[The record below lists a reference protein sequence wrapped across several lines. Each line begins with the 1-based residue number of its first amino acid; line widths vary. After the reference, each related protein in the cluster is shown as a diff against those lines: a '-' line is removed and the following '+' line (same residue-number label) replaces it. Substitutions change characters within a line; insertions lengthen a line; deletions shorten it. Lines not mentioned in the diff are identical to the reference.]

1 MSKSTKS
8 KNSKP
13 VKKSVKA
20 APAKKS
26 AVASKQIKTE
36 GHTHLKPGMKAPA
49 FKGVDQ
55 HGKALRLADFKG
67 KKLALYFYP
76 RDMTPTCTVQAC
88 NLRDDFSLLRKKGI
102 AVLGVSIDDA
112 KRHQSFIEKH
122 QLPFS
127 LLADPDAVVLQ
138 QYGVWG
144 EKMFMGKKI
153 IGTHRTTFLIDEQGL
168 IAHILH
174 KPNSKDHAKE
184 IIAAW
189 EAIK

>member
-1 MSKSTKS
+1 MSKSVKT
-8 KNSKP
+8 KNSKS
-13 VKKSVKA
+13 VNKSAKE

-26 AVASKQIKTE
+26 AVASKQTKTE

-55 HGKALRLADFKG
+55 HGNALRLADFKG

-153 IGTHRTTFLIDEQGL
+153 IGTHRTTFLIDEHGV

-189 EAIK
+189 EATK

>member
-1 MSKSTKS
+1 MSKSVKT
-8 KNSKP
+8 KNSKS
-13 VKKSVKA
+13 VKKSVKV

-26 AVASKQIKTE
+26 AVASKQTKTE

-55 HGKALRLADFKG
+55 HGNALRLEDFKG

-88 NLRDDFSLLRKKGI
+88 NLRDGFSLLRKKGI

-112 KRHQSFIEKH
+112 KRHQNFIEKH

-127 LLADPDAVVLQ
+127 LLADPDAVILK

-144 EKMFMGKKI
+144 EKMFMGKKV
-153 IGTHRTTFLIDEQGL
+153 IGTHRTTFLIDEKG
-168 IAHILH
+168 IIVNILH
-174 KPNSKDHAKE
+174 KPNSKEHTKE
-184 IIAAW
+184 IIAAF
-189 EAIK
+189 EARK